1 MPLDLFFDDVA
12 SNPPRRVSGTAIYLA
27 GKAGVVPIALLH
39 NLKHNKVLHER
50 VIFVTV
56 VSHDQPRL
64 DEDERLEVQE
74 LRPGFYR
81 VIGHYGFMEEPDVPR
96 LMDKCKERGLEL
108 KLPQCS
114 YFLSRETLIPRHG
127 GGMALWR
134 DFLFTT
140 MSKNATSAASFF
152 KLPPNQVVELGM
164 QVEI

>member
-56 VSHDQPRL
+56 VSHDQPRV

-114 YFLSRETLIPRHG
+114 YFLSRETLIPRPS